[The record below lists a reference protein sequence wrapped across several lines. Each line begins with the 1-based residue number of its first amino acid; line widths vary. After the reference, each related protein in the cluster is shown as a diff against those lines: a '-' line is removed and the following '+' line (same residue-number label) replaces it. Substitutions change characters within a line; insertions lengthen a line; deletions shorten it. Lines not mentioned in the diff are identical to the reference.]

1 MRLLLVEDDH
11 RLLLSLAAGL
21 SEEGFAVDTNSD
33 GPAGLSALRAH
44 RYDACVLDVNLQTPS
59 CDGFTV
65 LAAARATGCL
75 TPILL
80 LTARD
85 AVADRVRGLNEGADD
100 YLIKPFAFAELLA
113 RLRALLRRGTAQRRT
128 VLACGN
134 FVLDLTDHAVRIGDQ
149 RIEVTQKQL
158 ALLEYLLLHSGEIVT
173 RSMLLSGIWGYSFDP
188 GTNIVDAHIA
198 QLRRRIE
205 QSGHRCPIETVRGV
219 GYRIG
224 PPPPAAGQ
232 AAQDEDDRECS
243 A

>member
-1 MRLLLVEDDH
+1 MRLLLIEDDH
-11 RLLLSLAAGL
+11 RLARSLAAGL
-21 SEEGFAVDTNSD
+21 AEEGFAVDTESD
-33 GPAGLSALRAH
+33 GPAGLDALRAD
-44 RYDACVLDVNLQTPS
+44 RYDACVLDVNLRTPT

-65 LAAARATGCL
+65 VYSARAAGCP

-85 AVADRVRGLNEGADD
+85 AVSDRVHGFNQGADD

-113 RLRALLRRGTAQRRT
+113 RLRALVRRGTPQRSPRLT
-128 VLACGN
+128 LGALT
-134 FVLDLTDHAVRIGDQ
+134 LDPAAREVRMGDQ

-158 ALLEYLLLHSGEIVT
+158 AVLEYLLLHCGEIVT
-173 RSMLLSGIWGYSFDP
+173 RSMLLSGVWGYSFDP
-188 GTNIVDAHIA
+188 GTNLVDVHIG

-224 PPPPAAGQ
+224 PAQSGSPPDHQ
-232 AAQDEDDRECS
+232 SDDHDRS
-243 A
+243 V